1 MHAMITS
8 AADMKAAIRRGR
20 FAGVI
25 LYRGPSMLDGAPVV
39 VIANRITESS
49 NNAKTGAMIQT
60 FIIRADVNP
69 ITALKDGRDES
80 ICGDCPQRPFRARN
94 YIGPESERPSGK
106 CYVDVA
112 KSVLSVFGAY
122 GRGRYAVPGVDYCP
136 SIIPELFADSA
147 FRCGTYGDPTAA
159 PFQIWRAAT
168 LRAKEI
174 TGYSHQWRRP
184 DFQAFASICMA
195 SCESESDQLL
205 ASACGWRTFRA
216 KQPEHPKAK
225 SEIGCPAAKENG
237 ARTNCASCGL
247 CAGNS
252 SKSPRDIVI
261 NLHGF
266 RVGNRR
272 AKKQAAPVA

>member
-1 MHAMITS
+1 MHALITT
-8 AADMKAAIRRGR
+8 AAEMKTAIKRNR
-20 FAGVI
+20 FTGVV
-25 LYRGPSMLDGAPVV
+25 LYRGPSMIDGAPIV

-69 ITALKDGRDES
+69 FAALKDGRDES
-80 ICGDCPQRPFRARN
+80 ICGDCPQRPFR
-94 YIGPESERPSGK
+94 GGK

-112 KSVLSVFGAY
+112 KSVVSVFGAFE
-122 GRGRYAVPGVDYCP
+122 RGRYAEPGRDYCP
-136 SIIPELFADSA
+136 SIIPELFAGSA
-147 FRCGTYGDPTAA
+147 FRCGTYGDPAAA

-168 LRAKEI
+168 LRAAKI

-195 SCESESDQLL
+195 SCETESDQLL

-216 KQPEHPKAK
+216 KSAEQPKAK

-266 RVGNRR
+266 RVGNRGP
-272 AKKQAAPVA
+272 KKQAAPAVKIAAE